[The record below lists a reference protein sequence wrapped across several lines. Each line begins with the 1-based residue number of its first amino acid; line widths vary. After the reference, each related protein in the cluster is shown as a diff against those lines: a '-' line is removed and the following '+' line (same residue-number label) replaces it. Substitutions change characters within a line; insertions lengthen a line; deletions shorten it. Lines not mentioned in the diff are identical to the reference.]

1 MISADFDDSG
11 DWDNRNW
18 SFGGIFSWNLFDGGR
33 VRGRI
38 DVEDARTEQLLQNYE
53 QTVLDALNEVET
65 SMSNFAREQQR
76 VASLTKSAL
85 AAQESVRLVLIL
97 YRTGLTDFQNV
108 LDMQRSLF
116 EEQDQLAA
124 SEGAV
129 TTNLIEIYTALGGGW
144 DPADLPQLD
153 QAFGSHRC
161 LSGATL
167 VRSSDALRRSP
178 PTG

>member
-65 SMSNFAREQQR
+65 SMSNFA
-76 VASLTKSAL
+76 
-85 AAQESVRLVLIL
+85 
-97 YRTGLTDFQNV
+97 
-108 LDMQRSLF
+108 
-116 EEQDQLAA
+116 
-124 SEGAV
+124 
-129 TTNLIEIYTALGGGW
+129 
-144 DPADLPQLD
+144 
-153 QAFGSHRC
+153 
-161 LSGATL
+161 
-167 VRSSDALRRSP
+167 
-178 PTG
+178 